1 MASYKSFK
9 YLKNDRLI
17 INNLIPSTFSND
29 SSESNN
35 SILILIDDLD
45 N

>member
-9 YLKNDRLI
+9 YLENDRLI
-17 INNLIPSTFSND
+17 INDLIPSTFSNN

-35 SILILIDDLD
+35 SILILSDDLD